1 MNIIQH
7 RCHLKSYLK
16 RFIAAILGAS
26 LFSFC
31 APLFSQNLASGTSD
45 ALTVMQKE
53 NPKSST
59 ASMKA
64 PAPNIGKSNHG
75 YGTKFCMFASVNPKF
90 FYYELTTFS
99 SLRLGECVEEE
110 YLRLNEASILAQ
122 LQTTLNPQR
131 IIKLG
136 FHTNVASTNLTVVEK
151 PYFYV
156 GANKFDQEG
165 VIKLNYLRYIQLF
178 LTYENFR
185 KGISKAAYV
194 PMVKNSPLRFIY
206 SPGSTVYELVS
217 PDDRVFIMTS
227 FTNQLNPT
235 LSLEN
240 LRELGTTLTMPPGWK
255 FRFRV
260 LERQVD
266 IEAAAPNYPSTVI
279 FDDFQNFYV
288 EITQ

>member
-1 MNIIQH
+1 MHIVQH
-7 RCHLKSYLK
+7 RCHLKSYPK

-59 ASMKA
+59 PPVKA
-64 PAPNIGKSNHG
+64 PAPKVGKSNHG

-110 YLRLNEASILAQ
+110 YLKLSEASIMAQ
-122 LQTTLNPQR
+122 LQTTLNPKR

-136 FHTNVASTNLTVVEK
+136 FHTNVASANLTAMEK

-156 GANKFDQEG
+156 GVSSFDQEG
-165 VIKLNYLRYIQLF
+165 VIKLNYLTYIQLF

-194 PMVKNSPLRFIY
+194 PMVKDAPLHYIY
-206 SPGSTVYELVS
+206 SPGLTVYELVS
-217 PDDRVFIMTS
+217 PDGRVFIMTS
-227 FTNQLNPT
+227 FTNQFNST

-240 LRELGTTLTMPPGWK
+240 LRELGASLNMPPGWK
-255 FRFRV
+255 FRSRV
-260 LERQVD
+260 LERQVN
-266 IEAAAPNYPSTVI
+266 IEAAAPSYQTTVI
-279 FDDFQNFYV
+279 FDDFQNFYI
-288 EITQ
+288 EINQ